1 MFATKAALRQRQR
14 DIMHD
19 ESLLDPV
26 LKELLDAGE
35 IDVAW
40 GYWAKCA
47 KHLDTYNVDEHEIE
61 VEVPACQELLD
72 ALKSV
77 MEWNGKGIPKLPLKL
92 KQRIDQI
99 INNNERKP
107 KTPRPCFQP
116 LPQFSRRKNEVLK
129 WMVEGKRNSEIAA
142 ILHLSPRTVE
152 KHVADILKELKVENR
167 TTAIIRAM
175 EITAFAA
182 AGELQQ

>member
-1 MFATKAALRQRQR
+1 
-14 DIMHD
+14 MHYK
-19 ESLLDPV
+19 SLLERV

-35 IDVAW
+35 LEVAW

-47 KHLDTYNVDEHEIE
+47 KHFDTYNVDEHEIE
-61 VEVPACQELLD
+61 VEVPASQELLD

-92 KQRIDQI
+92 KQRIDDI
-99 INNNERKP
+99 INNNERKL

-116 LPQFSRRKNEVLK
+116 LPQFNRRKNEVLK
-129 WMVEGKRNSEIAA
+129 WMVEGKRNDEIAA

-167 TTAIIRAM
+167 ATGIVRAI
-175 EITAFAA
+175 EIGARPGPRQRLKDSAPPRL
-182 AGELQQ
+182 G